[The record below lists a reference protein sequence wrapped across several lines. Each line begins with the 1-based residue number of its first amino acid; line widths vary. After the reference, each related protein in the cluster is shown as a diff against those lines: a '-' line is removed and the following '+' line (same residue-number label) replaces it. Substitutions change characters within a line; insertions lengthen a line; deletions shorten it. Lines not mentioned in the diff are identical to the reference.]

1 MSISNQIERIN
12 DNINATY
19 IGLEGKGASIPVQ
32 KNSANLRSTVNSL
45 PDIRQ
50 KMDYLSTV
58 NTDSERNSLH
68 DGQLFKQQR
77 EYGIRDNSDA
87 DGSVFLAKKTDL
99 PVRISELQNDVG
111 YLTENALCGESYI
124 VEEADRVIGVLTQ
137 HQGSRTYNIGIM
149 SDAHIYAKKDY
160 DYDYTGKDTYYNYH
174 SARHANQGMARISES
189 IHLNACAVLGDN
201 IVGNYRGYLSYE
213 DGVAEM
219 NRYASRI
226 KTDRHIR
233 LIGNHDSGYDGTQL
247 EASYI
252 YPFITA
258 YNSGM
263 TMGDFNRGYGYH
275 DDESFKLRI
284 IALNTCEYDENTV
297 DYGSFQM
304 SDKQCKWFAA
314 ALDLSAKENAAQ
326 WQILILSHHPLDWGD
341 SSTTARN
348 MPVNILI
355 AYGSGGSIT
364 IGDTVVNYSEKN
376 SAVIIGN
383 IHGHLHN
390 YLSGTIDGTS
400 YKRWCCP
407 SVCFDSSNRYYGVWR
422 EATTY
427 GKTIRSAEDTAF
439 AILSIDLDSH
449 TLSRIHYGAGYDTV
463 DDIYYTTPSGYTNLV
478 PTSIE
483 GASGKI
489 YNGVGYADGYRLG
502 SNGLPSAQA
511 GCVAAGYIPAAAGD
525 IIRFKGVTWSV
536 EDTGTDYSG
545 KCYIHEVNSTF
556 NVIGSLR
563 NDGAGAGS
571 LTKDGD
577 VYVYTMGHS
586 TAAYIRI
593 NGVGSGT
600 NLIITKNEEIK

>member
-1 MSISNQIERIN
+1 MSIANQIRRIR
-12 DNINATY
+12 DNIDSAY
-19 IGLEGKGASIPVQ
+19 EGLEEKGASLPEQ
-32 KNSANLRSTVNSL
+32 RNSANLRSTVDSL
-45 PDIRQ
+45 PDFRQ
-50 KMDYLSTV
+50 KMDYLTTV
-58 NTDSERNSLH
+58 NTETEKNNLH
-68 DGQLFKQQR
+68 DGQLFKQQN
-77 EYGIRDNSDA
+77 EYGIRDYDDA
-87 DGSVFLAKKTDL
+87 EGSVLRAKKAEI
-99 PVRISELQNDVG
+99 PEHISELQNDVG
-111 YLTENALCGESYI
+111 YLTEDAVFGESY
-124 VEEADRVIGVLTQ
+124 VLNESDRVIGVLAQ
-137 HQGSRTYNIGIM
+137 HQGSRTYNIGVM

-174 SARHANQGMARISES
+174 SACHANQGMARISES
-189 IHLNACAVLGDN
+189 IRLNACAVLGDN
-201 IVGNYRGYLSYE
+201 IVGNYSGYLSYE
-213 DGVAEM
+213 DGVAEI
-219 NRYASRI
+219 NRYASKI

-247 EASYI
+247 DPSYV

-284 IALNTCEYDENTV
+284 IALNTCEYDETTTS
-297 DYGSFQM
+297 YGSYQM

-314 ALDLSAKENAAQ
+314 ALDLSAKDNAEE

-341 SSTTARN
+341 SSTTARTT
-348 MPVNILI
+348 PVNTLI
-355 AYGSGGSIT
+355 AYSSGGSIT
-364 IGDTVVNYSEKN
+364 IGNTVVNYSGKN

-407 SVCFDSSNRYYGVWR
+407 AVCFDSSNRYYGVWR

-439 AILSIDLDSH
+439 AIFSIDLDSH

-463 DDIYYTTPSGYTNLV
+463 DDTYYTAPGGYTNLV
-478 PTSIE
+478 PTSTE
-483 GASGKI
+483 GASGNI

-511 GCVAAGYIPAAAGD
+511 GCVAAGYIPAVAGD

-536 EDTGTDYSG
+536 EDTGSAYSG
-545 KCYIHEVNSTF
+545 KCYIHEVNSSF

-563 NDGAGAGS
+563 NDGAGTGS

-593 NGVGSGT
+593 NGVGSGAD
-600 NLIITKNEEIK
+600 LIITKNEIIE